1 MSSTKPKKSNN
12 PTKLN
17 IVNFEKLKGM
27 SYPTTNVKTYSWML
41 KVLDTKTTKEAYI
54 LGIEIG
60 IDSMTQMLVTILREP
75 DPDGLYAKPSGIYQ
89 MKIETPG
96 SLSHSQTLLPSW
108 SKSDVFFLKL
118 DTFETPTKFLK
129 KLNEIAS
136 YNLSTGLPF

>member
-1 MSSTKPKKSNN
+1 MSSTKSNN

-41 KVLDTKTTKEAYI
+41 KVIDTFTTREAYKLI
-54 LGIEIG
+54 IEIG
-60 IDSMTQMLVTILREP
+60 IDSMTQMMVTILREP

-89 MKIETPG
+89 MKIETTN
-96 SLSHSQTLLPSW
+96 LY
-108 SKSDVFFLKL
+108 KSDVFFLKL
-118 DTFETPTKFLK
+118 DTFDTPTKFLK